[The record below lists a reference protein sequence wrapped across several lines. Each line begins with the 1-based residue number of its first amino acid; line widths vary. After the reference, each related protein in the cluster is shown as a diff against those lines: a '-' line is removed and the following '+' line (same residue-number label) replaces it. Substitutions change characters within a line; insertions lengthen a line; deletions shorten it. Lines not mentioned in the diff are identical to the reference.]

1 MPCFSNQR
9 EFPHDMFHLHTIFH
23 DSDRLLIVFKTR
35 SEDVL
40 KVEYN
45 KPNAVAR

>member
-1 MPCFSNQR
+1 
-9 EFPHDMFHLHTIFH
+9 MFHLHPIFH